1 MASPIQLIPD
11 NLRSEAALHIDRIR
25 KAMPQGCDA
34 ILIGFNANIYY
45 ATLRFFRGYVYIPA
59 EGEALYFV
67 VRPLG
72 FADEPDV
79 IYIRK
84 PEEIPARLRDRGCKI
99 PATLGLEQDTM
110 TWSDISRLSKAMENP
125 RILNASPALRL
136 ARMVKTP
143 WEIGQIREDG
153 LHQAEAYR
161 RFSKAYREN
170 MTDVEWQ
177 IEMERILRLEGCLGY
192 SRVSGQ
198 LMEINLGSVICGDNA
213 DTPTPYEFAMG
224 GAGVSPALP
233 GGADGKTMRPGST
246 IMVDMNGAFNGYQS
260 DMTRVWRIGD
270 IPDRAYK
277 AHQCSLDILREMER
291 IGKPGCPAA
300 QMYNSAMAIVEQREL
315 TDVFMGH
322 RQHAS
327 FIGHGVGI
335 ELNEM
340 PVLTPRSKDI
350 LAADMI
356 IAIEPKF
363 VIPGVGAVGAENTYQ
378 VTPDGLVSLTPLP
391 EEIIPL

>member
-1 MASPIQLIPD
+1 MQLIPD
-11 NLRSEAALHIDRIR
+11 NLRPEAALHVDRIR
-25 KAMPQGCDA
+25 QAMPPDCDA

-72 FADEPDV
+72 FSGEPDV

-84 PEEIPARLRDRGCKI
+84 PEEIPARLRDLGLNI
-99 PATLGLEQDTM
+99 PAVLGLEQDTM
-110 TWSDISRLSKAMENP
+110 TWSDISRLTKAMENP
-125 RILNASPALRL
+125 QVINASPTLRM

-161 RFSKAYREN
+161 RFTKAYREN

-233 GGADGKTMRPGST
+233 GGADGKTMHPGST

-291 IGKPGCPAA
+291 IGRPGRPAA
-300 QMYNSAMAIVEQREL
+300 ELYNSAMAIVEQREL

-340 PVLTPRSKDI
+340 PVLTPHSKDI

-378 VTPDGLVSLTPLP
+378 VTPDGLVSLTPFP